1 MAMNDSQRLGS
12 GRDPAVLRETAARR
26 DGSTLIN
33 RNVVVEKRRTSL
45 RLEPV
50 MWDAIAEICQR
61 EQISLHDLCTLINR
75 RRHASSLTAAIRVF
89 IVAYFRAAATEEGH
103 ASVGHGTLYR
113 AALGGGRR
121 GVSGASA
128 W

>member
-1 MAMNDSQRLGS
+1 MAMNDSQRLGDAT
-12 GRDPAVLRETAARR
+12 DPAVLRETAARR
-26 DGSTLIN
+26 DGS
-33 RNVVVEKRRTSL
+33 
-45 RLEPV
+45 
-50 MWDAIAEICQR
+50 
-61 EQISLHDLCTLINR
+61 TLINR